1 MTPSGVRGCYTQR
14 TGAGIASGPGDQR
27 TPKTGIRGSPPRPP
41 AQRKRTILY
50 LTRGESPG
58 WMVAHG
64 CVSGGR
70 RGGGPRS
77 PSLQPAGPQPLT
89 SPRRCTIAR
98 CHRCPLCSF
107 SRQSKMPR
115 VPAVRIPASTP
126 PSAHIYPGGPAK
138 RACLPGGWL
147 SAKRRR
153 LIPFASA
160 ATSLEAPCSWS
171 CRAHA
176 GQLLWAR

>member
-107 SRQSKMPR
+107 SRQSKMPGSQPC
-115 VPAVRIPASTP
+115 VSPQAPLPAPISTQAAP
-126 PSAHIYPGGPAK
+126 PSAPAYLVAGCQRSGG
-138 RACLPGGWL
+138 
-147 SAKRRR
+147 
-153 LIPFASA
+153 AS
-160 ATSLEAPCSWS
+160 SPSP
-171 CRAHA
+171 
-176 GQLLWAR
+176 QLLHR